1 MIRSFNNFEKY
12 VKDVDIYEDINMKNY
27 HFNDNIDTIMV
38 NAGMGMGK
46 TKKLHNL
53 FNYYENKKIV
63 IVSFRRTLDAE
74 YVNNFEGFELYQNIK
89 GTYDTNLYSKMVIQ
103 IDSFY
108 KIMGEIDLLV
118 LDEFTYTAM
127 HLIERA
133 KNKEYNYNALFEY
146 ILNKNT
152 KIIVMDALMD
162 EYCIKWFFYQN
173 RSIQYI
179 ENKYKKHSNIR
190 VINYSNKIG
199 LFIKD
204 LLENLKNG
212 KKLIV
217 PTNSKSFLTNL
228 KKEIDTNLP
237 NIKYKF
243 LNADNSDDINLD
255 IWDNY
260 DIIGYTPTIV
270 AGVSYEKKYFD
281 KVFGYFVNSSS
292 SAEMSLQQLFRVRDI
307 KNNEINLC
315 IENKDNNKYL
325 TQRKDIKNYIIEKNT
340 CLIDGYMNVKISRI
354 NRNIIEDS
362 YFYLYLDCQLKKF
375 KSKNNYENILLELLK
390 KQGINSIE
398 YINENDLNLDK
409 KARSSMRETSKITNE
424 EIINDVINS
433 EEIDN
438 DQYNIMKNKIN
449 LTYKDKCILKKK
461 KFRMVYKYDGPINF
475 DIYKKFSKKY
485 EQFKNLNMCFT
496 LKDNLI
502 KYLKNKTQIIE
513 DTKLDK
519 TEKVINETLNDYGK
533 KLLSANPFVLH
544 QSKKNEKIIIG
555 LDILRILGIHN
566 IFDNNKFK
574 IDFKILLEYI
584 KNNEKIIRLLFNCK
598 QFDFNIKNDEKGNNE
613 ILKYINARL
622 RTLFN
627 LQIKKIDK
635 ISNDYIIN
643 GMDYWT
649 EELSPFREDDEL
661 LIEMYINTMLE
672 KDIDEF

>member
-1 MIRSFNNFEKY
+1 
-12 VKDVDIYEDINMKNY
+12 
-27 HFNDNIDTIMV
+27 
-38 NAGMGMGK
+38 
-46 TKKLHNL
+46 
-53 FNYYENKKIV
+53 
-63 IVSFRRTLDAE
+63 
-74 YVNNFEGFELYQNIK
+74 
-89 GTYDTNLYSKMVIQ
+89 
-103 IDSFY
+103 
-108 KIMGEIDLLV
+108 
-118 LDEFTYTAM
+118 
-127 HLIERA
+127 
-133 KNKEYNYNALFEY
+133 
-146 ILNKNT
+146 
-152 KIIVMDALMD
+152 
-162 EYCIKWFFYQN
+162 
-173 RSIQYI
+173 
-179 ENKYKKHSNIR
+179 
-190 VINYSNKIG
+190 
-199 LFIKD
+199 
-204 LLENLKNG
+204 
-212 KKLIV
+212 
-217 PTNSKSFLTNL
+217 
-228 KKEIDTNLP
+228 
-237 NIKYKF
+237 
-243 LNADNSDDINLD
+243 
-255 IWDNY
+255 
-260 DIIGYTPTIV
+260 
-270 AGVSYEKKYFD
+270 
-281 KVFGYFVNSSS
+281 
-292 SAEMSLQQLFRVRDI
+292 
-307 KNNEINLC
+307 
-315 IENKDNNKYL
+315 
-325 TQRKDIKNYIIEKNT
+325 
-340 CLIDGYMNVKISRI
+340 MNVKISRI

-398 YINENDLNLDK
+398 YIKENDLNLDK

-461 KFRMVYKYDGPINF
+461 KFRMVYKYDGIINF

-485 EQFKNLNMCFT
+485 EQFKNINMCFT

-502 KYLKNKTQIIE
+502 KYLENKTQIIE

-533 KLLSANPFVLH
+533 KILSANPFVLH
-544 QSKKNEKIIIG
+544 QSKKNEKFIIG
-555 LDILRILGIHN
+555 LDILRILGINN

-574 IDFKILLEYI
+574 IKFKILLEYI

-635 ISNDYIIN
+635 ISCDYIIN